1 MAKNK
6 FEIFIN
12 ETEYTQHITYP
23 IDIVEKNLDESFNTY
38 TVTLN
43 RMDLSE
49 PLFPNQT
56 ARLKWLEDGV
66 LKEEFYGM
74 LLADAIEKIG
84 VTSKYKH
91 VLNVIEYTYFL
102 ETVALPDS
110 TVTRVEGVY
119 EPTLFDVTNRL
130 ISIAGFELGG
140 LGINIDAATQALLS
154 AVKSPEWTFTRLTL
168 LEALRMVFGYVKI
181 VPKMINFTTLSHIKP
196 IQEQESTTK
205 TESFFNTS
213 KAYNPQTYKTRLLSN
228 VDNFIAGGDNASV
241 VEPANGWLTPRSAS
255 NYEISNNDAMLHT
268 SRPIYKVEML
278 EVESWFTVA
287 AKISSAN
294 AFIFESVPA
303 NIIPRD
309 WLIPFPLYE
318 KTVWDSLENT
328 VVFGQKGASLS
339 YVQGEPGIFN
349 FGTVA
354 PTAWNWSPNSQA
366 WLEIVNYF
374 RDTQTTLSN
383 FIKPEFISQAQT
395 LALDYWISRN
405 GAYDTGTPPRFGVS
419 FEFLETQSPLNNLIP
434 AVSLSFNLRF
444 RIKYTP
450 YIETNILTY
459 RERKTNTVEKITTQ
473 YYNQQA
479 NVISSDVLAEL
490 HDKVSKSN
498 TGNEVNISFLNKSFS
513 DRIRVG
519 YKVGD
524 YIITSATHKVNLY
537 GINSYYAL
545 DKFFV
550 KLNTYVAVLEKW
562 RQFSIPSENIVRRQI
577 NLLRF
582 AKFAH
587 TKSAATGSL
596 KLANYLGDQTKEIQM
611 MRLAIPQASNVVLST
626 SNFAFNNALI
636 WETTMPGNATAG
648 SRSLYNTDSLR
659 KDQPVRYTDINGR
672 FEGVPTITFFD
683 KFPYDMDINASHSL
697 PISPTVF
704 TEDAW
709 FNQSIAIGKDAR
721 EQLSFSLQLH
731 HIDTTGKLYINR
743 GFAVHNGLVGGPGLN
758 NGLSAVHLNIKPFY
772 TDIIDLSDIASFSPA
787 PFSVSDTSILC
798 PLPLNT
804 SSTTSAAHAVVKSL
818 GNNKYE
824 ILYWVDEETV
834 TFGYPTP
841 IYLNFSDTY

>member
-1 MAKNK
+1 MGRNT
-6 FEIFIN
+6 FEVFVN
-12 ETEYTQHITYP
+12 ETEYTQYISYP

-43 RMDLSE
+43 RMDLNE

-56 ARLKWLEDGV
+56 ARLKWLEDGT
-66 LKEEFYGM
+66 LKEEFFGM

-84 VTSKYKH
+84 ATPKYKH
-91 VLNVIEYTYFL
+91 VLNLIEYTYFL
-102 ETVALPDS
+102 ETVVLPDS

-119 EPTLFDVTNRL
+119 EPTLFDVASRL
-130 ISIAGFELGG
+130 LSIAGSELGG
-140 LGINIDAATQALLS
+140 LGINIDMDTQTLLN

-196 IQEQESTTK
+196 IQEQEDVTK

-228 VDNFIAGGDNASV
+228 VNNFIAGGDNASI
-241 VEPANGWLTPRSAS
+241 VEPANGWLTVRSAS

-287 AKISSAN
+287 AKKTGASS
-294 AFIFESVPA
+294 FIFESVPLD
-303 NIIPRD
+303 IIPRE
-309 WLIPFPLYE
+309 WFTPFPLYE

-328 VVFGQKGASLS
+328 TAFGQKGASLS
-339 YVQGEPGIFN
+339 YVQGKTGIFN

-354 PTAWNWSPNSQA
+354 PSEWNWFPNAQA
-366 WLEIVNYF
+366 WQQIVDYF
-374 RDTQTTLSN
+374 RDTEITLNN
-383 FIKPEFISQAQT
+383 FIKPQYRAQAQT
-395 LALDYWISRN
+395 LALDYWVSQN
-405 GAYDTGTPPRFGVS
+405 GAYTSAQAPIYGISFSYMDTQTAS
-419 FEFLETQSPLNNLIP
+419 KIP
-434 AVSLSFNLRF
+434 EVNRVYELRF

-459 RERKTNTVEKITTQ
+459 RERKTNDSEKITTQ

-498 TGNEVNISFLNKSFS
+498 TGNEVNISFLSKSYQ

-577 NLLRF
+577 SLLRF
-582 AKFAH
+582 AKFSH
-587 TKSAATGSL
+587 TKSTATGNL
-596 KLANYLGDQTKEIQM
+596 RVANYLGDETREIQM
-611 MRLAIPQASNVVLST
+611 MRLAIPQASNIVSST

-636 WETTMPGNATAG
+636 WETTMAGNATAG
-648 SRSLYNTDSLR
+648 SRSLSNTSSQR

-672 FEGVPTITFFD
+672 FNGVPTITFFD
-683 KFPYDMDINASHSL
+683 KFPYDMDTNASHNL
-697 PISPTVF
+697 PIAPLIF
-704 TEDAW
+704 AADAW
-709 FNQSIAIGKDAR
+709 FNQALAIGKDAR

-731 HIDTTGKLYINR
+731 HVDTTGKLYINR
-743 GFAVHNGLVGGPGLN
+743 GFAAQNGLVGGPGLT
-758 NGLSAVHLNIKPFY
+758 NGLTSAHLHIKPFY
-772 TDIIDLSDIASFSPA
+772 QDIIDLADIASFSPA
-787 PFSVSDTSILC
+787 SFILSDTSIFC

-804 SSTTSAAHAVVKSL
+804 SGVTSAAHAVLKPL
-818 GNNKYE
+818 GNDKYE
-824 ILYWVDEETV
+824 VLYWVDEETRHML
-834 TFGYPTP
+834 YPAP
-841 IYLNFSDTY
+841 IYINFSEQY